1 MYNSSRIILI
11 YEIDFHYLN
20 GGGFFSKELIVKNW
34 RRSEVAI
41 TRRTRN
47 AFVGLF
53 RREGSNPSVSAL
65 KSSNIRGFFVLEK
78 GQLESKKIWR

>member
-1 MYNSSRIILI
+1 M
-11 YEIDFHYLN
+11 
-20 GGGFFSKELIVKNW
+20 V
-34 RRSEVAI
+34 I

-78 GQLESKKIWR
+78 GGLESKRNLEMNP